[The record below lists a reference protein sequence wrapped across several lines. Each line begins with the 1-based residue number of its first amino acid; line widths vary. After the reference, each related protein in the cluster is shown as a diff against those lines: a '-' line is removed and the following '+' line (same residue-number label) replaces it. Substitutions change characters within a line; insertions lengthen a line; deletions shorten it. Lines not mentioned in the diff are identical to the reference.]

1 MFDSILVVCTGNI
14 CRSPIGERFL
24 RKYLVDKKIDSAGTG
39 ALVDHGADASAVRI
53 ASNHGLSLEG
63 HKAQQF
69 TSLLGRQYDLILVME
84 RSHID
89 QIGRIAP
96 EARGKTMLFGHWL
109 NQREIPDPY
118 RKSDEAF
125 SSVYQL
131 IEQAGQLWVEKLS
144 LNNQGNV
151 HVIRKK

>member
-24 RKYLVDKKIDSAGTG
+24 RRELPNKRIDSAGTG
-39 ALVDHGADASAVRI
+39 ALIDHEADASAIRV
-53 ASNHGLSLEG
+53 AEKHDLSLRG

-69 TSLLGRQYDLILVME
+69 TAALGRQYDLILVME
-84 RSHID
+84 RSHLE

-96 EARGKTMLFGHWL
+96 EARGKTMLFAHWL
-109 NQREIPDPY
+109 GQKDIPDPY
-118 RKSDEAF
+118 KKSEEAF

-131 IEQAGQLWVEKLS
+131 IEQAGLCWVEKL
-144 LNNQGNV
+144 V
-151 HVIRKK
+151 A